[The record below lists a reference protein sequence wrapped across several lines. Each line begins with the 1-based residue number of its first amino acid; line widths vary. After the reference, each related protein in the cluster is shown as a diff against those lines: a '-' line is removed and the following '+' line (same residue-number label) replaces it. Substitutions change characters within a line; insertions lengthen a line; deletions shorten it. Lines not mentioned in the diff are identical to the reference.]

1 MSSKVTP
8 IEQQL
13 IDEAAQ
19 ATLEVVTART
29 EQGWYDST
37 PSLLK
42 MVETGYHWMIKHN
55 RGGTNRMGKLKAKQ
69 GLRKKLQGALK

>member
-1 MSSKVTP
+1 MPSKVTP

-19 ATLEVVTART
+19 ATLEVVTARI

-42 MVETGYHWMIKHN
+42 MVETGYHWMIRHN
-55 RGGTNRMGKLKAKQ
+55 RGGTSRMGKLKAKRE
-69 GLRKKLQGALK
+69 LRKKLQGVLK